1 MQYILVKREKVKDKA
16 YHETMPD
23 GRVILPFSAVKMSG
37 VLEGVTIVPS
47 GVALKAMILA
57 QQEAGVKPPQEDL
70 PEGGDGIVSEGG
82 ETNAD
87 GGDGDYV
94 DFEPVGDGNTEN
106 ADVMEEA
113 GEEPTEGEEVQGEE
127 AENGSG
133 DGSGDGGKVS
143 EDSETNPVAADE
155 PEREKVSENCEEVS
169 ENGKEVSE
177 NGETNNAVTGEPDT
191 PDGEKVSEGEETN
204 SDEESL
210 TEKDNLMEDIDL

>member
-1 MQYILVKREKVKDKA
+1 MFKVLEKWFQDMQYILIDKERVRDKA
-16 YHETMPD
+16 FHETMPD

-47 GVALKAMILA
+47 GTVLKAMILA
-57 QQEAGVKPPQEDL
+57 QREAGVKPPQEDL
-70 PEGGDGIVSEGG
+70 PEGGDGIVSGG
-82 ETNAD
+82 VETNEGEED
-87 GGDGDYV
+87 GEYV
-94 DFEPVGDGNTEN
+94 DFEPAGDGNTEN
-106 ADVMEEA
+106 ADGTEEA

-127 AENGSG
+127 AEDVSG

-155 PEREKVSENCEEVS
+155 PEGEK
-169 ENGKEVSE
+169 VSE